1 MTSHQII
8 SNLLISTVFRQS
20 HFRKMK
26 RKLSLGFYFVLLN
39 LTCSL
44 QRPVL
49 LLGSSWFLV
58 SVHTF
63 LHLVGTFIL
72 KLFSLIVHSCSSR
85 ASLCLCVFLF
95 ETMLSWVM
103 AVMVN
108 AFLEAYTM
116 PTFLATLWASPPT
129 RQSTAWQNTR
139 YISLPIKS
147 SPNKI
152 PEDNIE
158 ISAFR
163 WYLRN
168 PH

>member
-1 MTSHQII
+1 
-8 SNLLISTVFRQS
+8 
-20 HFRKMK
+20 MK
-26 RKLSLGFYFVLLN
+26 RKLSLCFYFLLLN

-49 LLGSSWFLV
+49 LLGSSWCLF
-58 SVHTF
+58 TPF

-72 KLFSLIVHSCSSR
+72 KLFSLFIPAHLGHPCVSVCSCSG
-85 ASLCLCVFLF
+85 VY
-95 ETMLSWVM
+95 WVEWWQWWQWW
-103 AVMVN
+103 VS

-129 RQSTAWQNTR
+129 RQSTAWQKTR

-152 PEDNIE
+152 PLEHIE

-163 WYLRN
+163 CYLHN